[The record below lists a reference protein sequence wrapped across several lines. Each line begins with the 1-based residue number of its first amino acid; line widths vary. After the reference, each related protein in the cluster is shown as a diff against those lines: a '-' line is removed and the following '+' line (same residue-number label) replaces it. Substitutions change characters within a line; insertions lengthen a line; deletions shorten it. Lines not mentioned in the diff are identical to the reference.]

1 MKHALPAALVAAC
14 TSAWAQTPG
23 PAIPDAAAPQ
33 SVLITGNPLGSAE
46 LATPASVLSGD
57 ALVQRRGSSL
67 GDTLSGLPGVSSSWF
82 GPNAN
87 RPVIRGQDGDR
98 IRLLSNAGASLD
110 ASGLSADHAVPIDPL
125 VIERIEVLRGPAA
138 LLYGGS
144 AVGGVVN
151 AIDNRIPKAAIDGLG
166 GALETRLGGAAAE
179 RAASALLE
187 TGGGGWAW
195 HADAFARRTSDT
207 RVPEFQR
214 PQADGSR
221 QASRRIV
228 NSASQAEGG
237 AVGAA
242 KVWNQGFLG
251 LSLDRF
257 RNDYGSVAED
267 EVSIRMRRDRLAL
280 AGEWRGLAGPF
291 STLRAQA
298 SHTHYQHQEV
308 TGDGVVGTTFNNQG
322 GDVRLEVVHRALPLA
337 LGAMAGELEGTL
349 GLQGET
355 SRFSALGEE
364 AFVPSTQTRQTAVF
378 ALERWRWR
386 DGHISAGIRAEQV
399 LVESTGDTD
408 NQATTAR
415 FGPARQRRFAPRSA
429 ALGGVLQL
437 SPTWQASANLS
448 LTERAPTSYELF
460 ANGVHAATGTVEVGN
475 PAQALERGRNLD
487 LALAW
492 RDGAAHARVSVF
504 AHRFSNYI
512 VLTSSGQP
520 DQVQTDGSRLPV
532 LAFIGVSARLRGL
545 EIEASQPLLTG
556 ATRLTLDG
564 KLDLVQGR
572 NLATGDALP
581 RLPPLRA
588 TLGLDLARA
597 AFTARIELQNAQ
609 AQRRVPPGEPGTPGW
624 TMVHL
629 LASQRLTLGGQDALL
644 FLRLANAG
652 NRLAF
657 NAATTATVRALAPLP
672 GRNLS
677 GGLRLSF

>member
-46 LATPASVLSGD
+46 LATPTSVLSGD

-67 GDTLSGLPGVSSSWF
+67 GDSLSGLPGVSSSWF

-151 AIDNRIPKAAIDGLG
+151 AIDNRIPKAAIDGPG

-179 RAASALLE
+179 RAVSTLVE
-187 TGGGGWAW
+187 TGGSGWAW

-242 KVWNQGFLG
+242 KVWNQGYLG
-251 LSLDRF
+251 LSLDRY

-280 AGEWRGLAGPF
+280 AGEWRGLSGPF

-298 SHTHYQHQEV
+298 SHTRYQHQEV

-322 GDVRLEVVHRALPLA
+322 GDVRLEAVHRALPLA
-337 LGAMAGELEGTL
+337 LGPWAGELEGTL
-349 GLQGET
+349 GLQGES
-355 SRFSALGEE
+355 SRFSALGDE
-364 AFVPSTQTRQTAVF
+364 AFVPGTRSRQAALF

-386 DGHISAGIRAEQV
+386 DGHLNAGLRAEQV
-399 LVESTGDTD
+399 AVDSAGDAD
-408 NQATTAR
+408 GSGAR
-415 FGPARQRRFAPRSA
+415 FGAARQRRFAPHSA
-429 ALGGVLQL
+429 AVGAVLQL
-437 SPTWQASANLS
+437 NPTWQASANLS

-460 ANGVHAATGTVEVGN
+460 ANGVHAATGTVEIGN
-475 PAQALERGRNLD
+475 PAQTLERGRNLD

-492 RDGAAHARVSVF
+492 RDGAAHARISVF

-512 VLTSSGQP
+512 VLASSGQP

-532 LAFIGVSARLRGL
+532 LAFIGVSARLQGL

-556 ATRLTLDG
+556 ATRLTLDSR
-564 KLDLVQGR
+564 LDLVQGR

-588 TLGLDLARA
+588 TLGLDLAREA
-597 AFTARIELQNAQ
+597 LTARFELQHAQ
-609 AQRRVPPGEPGTPGW
+609 AQDRVPGGEPSTPGW
-624 TMVHL
+624 TMVNL
-629 LASQRLTLGGQDALL
+629 YASQRLTLGGQDALL

-652 NRLAF
+652 NRLAY
-657 NAATTATVRALAPLP
+657 NAASTATVRALAPLP
-672 GRNLS
+672 GRSLS